1 MTLGVYQPLREKV
14 NQMSKHL
21 EKDNKIDSRRN
32 RESEYSKTILKIN
45 HFFNPIKKK
54 KNLSPR
60 WLPS

>member
-1 MTLGVYQPLREKV
+1 
-14 NQMSKHL
+14 MSKHL